1 VTLPKE
7 GRCQEAAVDSN
18 MKLNPAQ
25 CPKCKSNDVKLE
37 EDYGRRPTVMQ
48 CDATIAFAGDWQIQ
62 DWICRSCN
70 YDWRVAEVF
79 GESEFLIDKGE
90 LKRKDGAP
98 VDM

>member
-1 VTLPKE
+1 ME

-25 CPKCKSNDVKLE
+25 CPKCRSNDVTLE
-37 EDYGRRPTVMQ
+37 EDYGRRPTVVQ
-48 CDATIAFAGDWQIQ
+48 CDATIAFAGDWHIQ

-90 LKRKDGAP
+90 LKRKDGTP